1 MEESI
6 HRPRTM
12 QYQMS
17 KMWYAVFIKSLEWL
31 ANHRS
36 YVCNCGAAMD
46 ALQVHTEAEIES
58 LNKAIEKAKDK

>member
-1 MEESI
+1 MEASTGREQCNI
-6 HRPRTM
+6 KCP
-12 QYQMS
+12 
-17 KMWYAVFIKSLEWL
+17 KCGAVFIKSLEWL